1 VRVLVV
7 DDDADLRLLAR
18 VVLADAGFD
27 VEEASGG
34 AQALEV
40 LESGEDIDLV
50 VLDIRMPNID
60 GFAVLERLRAVDLL
74 TRYKIVAVSGHAER
88 ETVARAIAEGAL
100 AFIQKPFL
108 PEELVAA
115 VNEACQ

>member
-1 VRVLVV
+1 MV
-7 DDDADLRLLAR
+7 DDDDDLRLLAR

-27 VEEASGG
+27 VDEATGG
-34 AQALEV
+34 AEALEV
-40 LESGEDIDLV
+40 LESTENIDLV
-50 VLDIRMPNID
+50 VLDIRMPTID

-74 TRYKIVAVSGHAER
+74 KNYKIVAVSGHAEKD
-88 ETVARAIAEGAL
+88 TVARVIAEGAL

-115 VNEACQ
+115 VNAASQ